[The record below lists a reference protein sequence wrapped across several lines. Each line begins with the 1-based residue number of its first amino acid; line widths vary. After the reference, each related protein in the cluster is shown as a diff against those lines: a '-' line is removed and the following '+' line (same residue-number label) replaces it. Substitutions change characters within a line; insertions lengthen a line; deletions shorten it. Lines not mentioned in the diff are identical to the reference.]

1 MATEYT
7 ITYPT
12 THPDFSV
19 PGFGK
24 IDFGSAS
31 DGAYSDGYK
40 MIAFEPGKILQAQ
53 ELNEIQF
60 RMNVHQTLTMKMVS
74 NWMSTIVLAGTQD
87 SSGPGWDGATPIDPK
102 MITVS
107 SDAISIGFQDWYLC
121 KARSSG
127 LFFWL
132 YIETDARRAN
142 SAATLL
148 SDIPLN
154 SYIGFVLNT
163 SASGTYTG
171 EIVDCDTTGDN
182 GNHQLQVKNTSV
194 CGSSRYYLKIVDIAI
209 RQNNNTNDF
218 AAIAQKRS
226 DGIYFLNNIKVE
238 SAV

>member
-60 RMNVHQTLTMKMVS
+60 RMNAHQTLTMKMVS

-87 SSGPGWDGATPIDPK
+87 SSGPGWDGATPIDPT
-102 MITVS
+102 MITLS
-107 SDAISIGFQDWYLC
+107 SDAISIGIKNWYLC

-132 YIETDARRAN
+132 YTQTDSRTTN
-142 SAATLL
+142 SVATLL

-163 SASGTYTG
+163 SANGTYTG
-171 EIVDCDTTGDN
+171 EIVDCNTTGTN

-194 CGSSRYYLKIVDIAI
+194 CGSSRYYLKIVDIEI

-226 DGIYFLNNIKVE
+226 DGMYFLNNIKVE

>member
-1 MATEYT
+1 MATEYN
-7 ITYPT
+7 ITYPI

-74 NWMSTIVLAGTQD
+74 NWMRTIVIAGSLD
-87 SSGPGWDGATPIDPK
+87 SSGPGWDGATPLDPK

-107 SDAISIGFQDWYLC
+107 SDAISIGFKNWYLC

-132 YIETDARRAN
+132 YTQTNATSN
-142 SAATLL
+142 TSVATLL
-148 SDIPLN
+148 SDIPSN

-163 SASGTYTG
+163 SASGTYTAKL
-171 EIVDCDTTGDN
+171 ETRLPVTVT
-182 GNHQLQVKNTSV
+182 L
-194 CGSSRYYLKIVDIAI
+194 
-209 RQNNNTNDF
+209 
-218 AAIAQKRS
+218 
-226 DGIYFLNNIKVE
+226 LNVMSLLTVPDRLNV
-238 SAV
+238 

>member
-1 MATEYT
+1 MATDN

-74 NWMSTIVLAGTQD
+74 NWMSTIVFAGSLD
-87 SSGPGWDGATPIDPK
+87 SSGPGWDGATPINPT

-107 SDAISIGFQDWYLC
+107 SDVISIGLNNWYLC

-132 YIETDARRAN
+132 YIETDARNNN
-142 SAATLL
+142 STATLL

-154 SYIGFVLNT
+154 SYIGFELNT
-163 SASGTYTG
+163 SASGEYTG
-171 EIVDCDTTGDN
+171 EIVDCNTEGQN

-194 CGSSRYYLKIVDIAI
+194 CGSSRYYLKIVDIII
-209 RQNNNTNDF
+209 RDDNTTNDF
-218 AAIAQKRS
+218 VAIAQKRS
-226 DGIYFLNNIKVE
+226 DGMYFLNNIKVE